1 MTRPR
6 ATRPRRTFS
15 RISSALAVL
24 PERLGVGA
32 RPPPLS
38 KEPPGWTGLPLLD
51 PPGDLCADNTV
62 PLRTGQGQ
70 GLSLPLKAQ
79 RAGQEAE
86 VPYTHDHAAV
96 AGIYV
101 TADTCHARVTMAIGH
116 EFPPCPKCGRSTT
129 YTRVEAPKT

>member
-1 MTRPR
+1 MSPLTTRFP
-6 ATRPRRTFS
+6 F
-15 RISSALAVL
+15 
-24 PERLGVGA
+24 ERVNA
-32 RPPPLS
+32 RDYRWL
-38 KEPPGWTGLPLLD
+38 W
-51 PPGDLCADNTV
+51 
-62 PLRTGQGQ
+62 
-70 GLSLPLKAQ
+70 KAQ
-79 RAGQEAE
+79 RAGQEAD